1 MSKVITTKKINI
13 DQLGH
18 EVAADLNIISEV
30 DQSIIESS
38 LDEATLQK
46 FIDDHKADDK
56 WVNPDP
62 KAHLVS

>member
-18 EVAADLNIISEV
+18 EVMVDLNIITLIDE
-30 DQSIIESS
+30 SIIESS
-38 LDEATLQK
+38 LDEPTLQK

-56 WVNPDP
+56 WVNPDVT
-62 KAHLVS
+62 ATQG